1 MAPHESL
8 PDIKRRLSPVLLAID
23 GVSGVGIFSG
33 RLCVYLERDVAELRD
48 EVSALLDQHAPGLP
62 YDIKVGG
69 RFDTQ

>member
-1 MAPHESL
+1 MAAHEPL

-33 RLCVYLERDVAELRD
+33 RLCVYVEHDVAELRD
-48 EVSALLDQHAPGLP
+48 TVAAALHQHAPGLP
-62 YDIKVGG
+62 YEIKIGG